1 MFVSFHSQKPPV
13 LLSQNHRFLWV
24 KHCKHHFCLWL
35 NPSQNEKIRR
45 SNTKTIKTNGS
56 WWHGKNIRSK
66 WLFTAWIPIYV
77 GKPHVYVWTKNITS
91 AVFFLKKQHFLLL
104 KSQTFSS
111 CIPIHVGS
119 TTSSMR
125 KTVVFMCKPTILIW
139 TPIIYVGQNT
149 SFAELVKP
157 PFFLGKF
164 TMSSWLNHSLLLVQS
179 PFLSI
184 FVN

>member
-1 MFVSFHSQKPPV
+1 
-13 LLSQNHRFLWV
+13 
-24 KHCKHHFCLWL
+24 
-35 NPSQNEKIRR
+35 
-45 SNTKTIKTNGS
+45 
-56 WWHGKNIRSK
+56 
-66 WLFTAWIPIYV
+66 
-77 GKPHVYVWTKNITS
+77 
-91 AVFFLKKQHFLLL
+91 LLL